1 MKRFFDA
8 YLKYNVPFFVLGGIS
23 LILLIISWIAPPPMQ
38 VHESVLQ
45 AVAEIIGL
53 AALWTVV
60 LAIEKGTG
68 ASFKKG
74 DIELEIQEDHD
85 NKQEKEVEE

>member
-8 YLKYNVPFFVLGGIS
+8 YLKYNVPFFVLGGVS
-23 LILLIISWIAPPPMQ
+23 LLLLIISWIAPPPMQ

-74 DIELEIQEDHD
+74 DIELEIQEEHDH
-85 NKQEKEVEE
+85 KEKEAEE

>member
-8 YLKYNVPFFVLGGIS
+8 YLKYNVPFFVLGGVS
-23 LILLIISWIAPPPMQ
+23 LLLLIISWIAPPPMQ

-60 LAIEKGTG
+60 LAVEKGTG

-74 DIELEIQEDHD
+74 DIELEIQEEH
-85 NKQEKEVEE
+85 KQEKEVEE

>member
-1 MKRFFDA
+1 MKHFWNE
-8 YLKYNVPFFVLGGIS
+8 YLKYNVPFFILGGIS

-60 LAIEKGTG
+60 LAVEKGTG
-68 ASFKKG
+68 ASFRKG
-74 DIELEIQEDHD
+74 DV
-85 NKQEKEVEE
+85 EVEIKEDTKEEAEE